1 MKKYAEVNDDQ
12 FPILK
17 VTFTGEESTDE
28 NFQAYLDAVKD
39 SYRSEKMGIIFDAT
53 NAALPS
59 MKHQKMQADW
69 LKVNESLMKNYCVGT
84 AYVIP
89 SVIVRT
95 ILKAIF
101 AFQTQPV
108 PYLVVKTVEDGEEWI
123 RTKL

>member
-1 MKKYAEVNDDQ
+1 MKKYAEVSDEQ

-28 NFQAYLDAVKD
+28 NFQAYLDDVKD

-89 SVIVRT
+89 SVVVRT

-108 PYLVVKTVEDGEEWI
+108 PYLVVKSVEDGEEWVNSMF
-123 RTKL
+123 